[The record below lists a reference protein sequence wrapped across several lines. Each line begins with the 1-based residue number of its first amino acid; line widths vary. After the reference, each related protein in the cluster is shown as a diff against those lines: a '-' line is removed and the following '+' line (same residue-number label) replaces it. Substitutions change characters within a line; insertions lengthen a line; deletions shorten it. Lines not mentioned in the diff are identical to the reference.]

1 MGMMTMKNSKKY
13 SPFVMICLFLL
24 VALSVQGCF
33 GIGDNNGPSGTT
45 ITTNSGGKQVTVAQ
59 NLFKGKIYLTIDHN
73 LWVITG
79 NGNNTELLHSGDIYD
94 PAVSPD
100 GKWITFIEKFKN
112 YSNLDVIPSTG
123 GPVKVLKSGNGYFY
137 PDPANTDIEKNTFLW
152 FMQPEWSQDG
162 SHILF
167 LSDLQ
172 KNFVW
177 YFLNDNFKNSYFL
190 DLQVFS
196 IPFNNPAA
204 TPQALAYA
212 SYGDGGD
219 ADASYQPAHSS
230 GAQQIAYTHYAY
242 DMQTGTQ
249 QVDQIFLADAN
260 AIANHPGLYTPLQD
274 SGVALTPPAV
284 QNIEPA
290 FSPDGKAIAYIRREA
305 ITQMG
310 LWIMATPPSSVTA
323 TPNDPTTA
331 KQAMSVYFASTR
343 ILGNLYLSQPVWS
356 PDGKQ
361 IAFFQYTNNEFD
373 LWVAN
378 VKYDAKTSKYTSQ
391 GSPQQLT
398 TGGVDGGS
406 RAVWTN

>member
-1 MGMMTMKNSKKY
+1 MKNSKKY
-13 SPFVMICLFLL
+13 SSFVTTCLFLL

-33 GIGDNNGPSGTT
+33 GIGNNNGPSGTT
-45 ITTNSGGKQVTVAQ
+45 ITTNSGGKQVTVTQ

-79 NGNNTELLHSGDIYD
+79 NGKNTELLHSGDIYD

-100 GKWITFIEKFKN
+100 GKWIAFVEKFKN
-112 YSNLDVIPSTG
+112 YSNLDLIPSSG
-123 GPVKVLKSGNGYFY
+123 GHVKILKNGNGHFY
-137 PDPANTDIEKNTFLW
+137 IDTGIAKNTFFW

-177 YFLNDNFKNSYFL
+177 ANLNSLFGNNYFL

-196 IPFNNPAA
+196 IPFSNPTV

-212 SYGDGGD
+212 SFGDGGD

-230 GAQQIAYTHYAY
+230 GTQQIAYTHYAY
-242 DMQTGTQ
+242 DAQTGTQ

-274 SGVALTPPAV
+274 SGVPLTPPAV

-290 FSPDGKAIAYIRREA
+290 FSPDGKAIAYIRREST
-305 ITQMG
+305 TQMG
-310 LWIMATPPSSVTA
+310 LWIMASPPSSVTA
-323 TPNDPTTA
+323 TPNNPTTA
-331 KQAMSVYFASTR
+331 KQAMSVYFSSSR
-343 ILGNLYLSQPVWS
+343 IVGSLYLSQPVWS

-361 IAFFQYTNNEFD
+361 IAFFQYTNSEFD
-373 LWVAN
+373 LWVTN
-378 VKYDAKTSKYTSQ
+378 VQYDAKTGKYTMQ

-398 TGGVDGGS
+398 TGGVDGNS
-406 RAVWTN
+406 RAYWTN

>member
-1 MGMMTMKNSKKY
+1 MKYSKRY
-13 SPFVMICLFLL
+13 SPFVTICLFLL

-33 GIGDNNGPSGTT
+33 GIGGTNGPSGTT

-79 NGNNTELLHSGDIYD
+79 NGKNTELLHSGDIYD

-100 GKWITFIEKFKN
+100 GKWIAFVEKFKN
-112 YSNLDVIPSTG
+112 YSNLDVMPANG
-123 GPVKVLKSGNGYFY
+123 GPVKVLKNGNGHFY
-137 PDPANTDIEKNTFLW
+137 IDTGIAKNTFFW
-152 FMQPEWSQDG
+152 FMQPQWSPDG

-177 YFLNDNFKNSYFL
+177 ANLNSLFGGNYFL

-212 SYGDGGD
+212 SFGDGGD
-219 ADASYQPAHSS
+219 ADASYQPASSS

-242 DMQTGTQ
+242 DAQTGTQ

-260 AIANHPGLYTPLQD
+260 AIANHPGQYTPLQD

-284 QNIEPA
+284 QNIQPA
-290 FSPDGKAIAYIRREA
+290 FSPHGNAIAYIRRESV
-305 ITQMG
+305 TQMG
-310 LWIMATPPSSVTA
+310 LWIMAAPPSSVTA
-323 TPNDPTTA
+323 TPNDPNTA

-361 IAFFQYTNNEFD
+361 IAFFQYTNSEFD
-373 LWVAN
+373 LWVVN
-378 VKYDAKTSKYTSQ
+378 VNLDAKTGKYSIQ

-398 TGGVDGGS
+398 TGGVDGNS
-406 RAVWTN
+406 RAYWTN

>member
-1 MGMMTMKNSKKY
+1 MGMTTMKNSKRY
-13 SPFVMICLFLL
+13 SPFVSICLLLL

-33 GIGDNNGPSGTT
+33 GIGDSGGPGGKT
-45 ITTNSGGKQVTVAQ
+45 ITTNAGGKQVTVAQ
-59 NLFKGKIYLTIDHN
+59 NLFKGKIYVTIDHN

-100 GKWITFIEKFKN
+100 GKWIAYIEKFKN
-112 YSNLDVIPSTG
+112 YSNLNVIPATG
-123 GPVKVLKSGNGYFY
+123 GPVKTLMNGNGHFY
-137 PDPANTDIEKNTFLW
+137 IDTGIAKNTFFW
-152 FMQPEWSQDG
+152 FMQPEWSPDG

-177 YFLNDNFKNSYFL
+177 ANLNSLFGNNYFL

-196 IPFNNPAA
+196 IPFNNPGA

-212 SYGDGGD
+212 SFGDGGD
-219 ADASYQPAHSS
+219 ADASYQPVHS
-230 GAQQIAYTHYAY
+230 GTQQIAYTHYAY
-242 DMQTGTQ
+242 DAQTGTQ
-249 QVDQIFLADAN
+249 QVVQIFIADAN
-260 AIANHPGLYTPLQD
+260 AIADHPGLYTPLQD
-274 SGVALTPPAV
+274 SGVAITPPTSE
-284 QNIEPA
+284 NIEPA
-290 FSPDGKAIAYIRREA
+290 FSPDGSTIAYVRRETT
-305 ITQMG
+305 TQMG
-310 LWIMATPPSSVTA
+310 LWIMDTPPSTVTA

-343 ILGNLYLSQPVWS
+343 ILGALYLSQPVWS

-361 IAFFQYTNNEFD
+361 LAFFQYTNNEFD
-373 LWVAN
+373 LWVVN
-378 VKYDAKTSKYTSQ
+378 INHDAKTGKYIMQ

-398 TGGVDGGS
+398 TGGVDGNS
-406 RAVWTN
+406 RAFWTK

>member
-1 MGMMTMKNSKKY
+1 MKYSKKY
-13 SPFVMICLFLL
+13 SPFVTICLFLL
-24 VALSVQGCF
+24 VALSVQGCS
-33 GIGDNNGPSGTT
+33 GIGNNGPSGTT
-45 ITTNSGGKQVTVAQ
+45 ITTNAGGKQVTVAQ

-79 NGNNTELLHSGDIYD
+79 NGKNTELLRSGDIYD

-100 GKWITFIEKFKN
+100 GKWIAYIEKFKN
-112 YSNLDVIPSTG
+112 YSNLDVIPANG
-123 GPVKVLKSGNGYFY
+123 GPVRVLKSGNGRFY
-137 PDPANTDIEKNTFLW
+137 IDTGIAKNTFFW
-152 FMQPEWSQDG
+152 FMQPEWSPDG
-162 SHILF
+162 SRILF

-177 YFLNDNFKNSYFL
+177 ADLNSLFGNNYFL

-196 IPFNNPAA
+196 IPFNNPSA
-204 TPQALAYA
+204 TPQVLAYA
-212 SYGDGGD
+212 SFGDGGD
-219 ADASYQPAHSS
+219 ADASYQPSNSS
-230 GAQQIAYTHYAY
+230 GVQQIAYTHYAY
-242 DMQTGTQ
+242 DAQTGTQ
-249 QVDQIFLADAN
+249 QVVRIFLADAN
-260 AIANHPGLYTPLQD
+260 AIANHPGQYTPLQD

-284 QNIEPA
+284 QNIQPA
-290 FSPDGKAIAYIRREA
+290 FSPDGKAIAYIRRESV
-305 ITQMG
+305 TQMG

-361 IAFFQYTNNEFD
+361 IAFFQYTNSEYD
-373 LWVAN
+373 LWVTN
-378 VKYDAKTSKYTSQ
+378 VKYDAKTGKYAIQ
-391 GSPQQLT
+391 GNPQQLS